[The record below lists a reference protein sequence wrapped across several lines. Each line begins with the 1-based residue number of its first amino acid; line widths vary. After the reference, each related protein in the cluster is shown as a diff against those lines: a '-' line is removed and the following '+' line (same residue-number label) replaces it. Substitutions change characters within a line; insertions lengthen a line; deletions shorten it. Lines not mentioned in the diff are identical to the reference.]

1 MNNRIILWHECPVG
15 NNFASYADENIQ
27 CPDCGVTE
35 EMPRVRNI
43 YTKETPLE
51 LCEPRGGRDKYNFEM
66 LVGYEQVYVGGQN
79 G

>member
-1 MNNRIILWHECPVG
+1 MTRILLWHECRLG

-35 EMPRVRNI
+35 VMPMVRNI
-43 YTKETPLE
+43 YTAETPLE
-51 LCEPRGGRDKYNFEM
+51 MCEITRVDRDTFPM
-66 LVGYEQVYVGGQN
+66 LVGYEQVYVGGRN